1 MGSQTL
7 EILRQ
12 GVWASLTGGYFYD
25 PHQGVFCNVVHLYL
39 WLYLLCSPFVAYLY
53 FPSTWLTWCLYCV
66 LTSSTILLVK
76 LSNLALHRLY
86 DRAQTMSEV
95 NLKSQFFK
103 VTKETASHGRD
114 EELGIEMKVMR
125 AAGGGSRLSEEQAIN
140 EASEENSI
148 MSIDN
153 VNSIIDLKVDVHRK
167 NSSES
172 IELMFYAPSMLSAGS
187 QQDQQSLAGSASVS
201 KSIRSTIAA
210 GQNNMS
216 ANELYNK
223 YLTVYPEVVDVVGG
237 ASRAESGTI
246 SGLDSSSRC
255 QQMSSTSGAG
265 TSSGT
270 TAGATRTGHLSRKC
284 SEVFSRRHR
293 RRLERQSSLDAGGA
307 ADSTF
312 NAKLMRNQSDT
323 IATTTTATTAAPSFL
338 HTKAVRPQANARQHF
353 IASAQAGAGST
364 AASET
369 ATTSSSAVIVMAQPN
384 TRSSRLQR
392 HRSSETHDE
401 RVMQM
406 CRAGLLQCMQQQ
418 HHQHHHLQQ
427 QPHGQHQNASS
438 IGSGVNDVEDM
449 ELGMG
454 LNRSAANDACNRAL
468 QSWILDSSSDVYL
481 EDDSYTKSDLGIEQ
495 QAPFRAQHHHHHHH
509 HQLHHNHLHPHL
521 GGAIVRKDPNSTMS
535 ALQLC
540 ASTSSC
546 TGRAES
552 GPATETTSGCPGSS
566 RNGTTAAMKRRRH
579 SNATSYHKHSNGQG
593 VSKSTLLS
601 SGQHGSGGNGGGGA
615 GAASGGGG
623 VRRIKSAA
631 LEVLCPQPSVSNLSP
646 HPNSVEAI
654 SGQQQMR
661 NPLPPPSKSLVRNQH
676 LNLYSP
682 RMVDQN
688 YTESSAGGGGGG
700 GSSCSSVIFGS
711 SSVCG
716 STTALIEPPVYPIV
730 EHLDE
735 KNSEQESASCSV
747 QLDDTDQINGNQN
760 VDDDD
765 ELDDVPLRRRTRALG
780 CSQTH
785 HSAESD
791 VGGILADDDDDVFK
805 DFDDNLEHILSEL
818 QQTHS
823 QLDDVLKSREM
834 SMSTAAAPG
843 TAAIAA
849 AAAVAV
855 AASDDEETDN
865 NTGSRSPLLSNRQ
878 QQQQS
883 ARELAA
889 EQALREELSQP
900 ALQQQLLLHHQQQQP
915 AVAAAA
921 AVAAQ
926 SRSQL
931 IRSEADSGCPS
942 SDCEQI
948 SASSKDQLLAG
959 MDQQPANQS
968 QQPDDEEQPSTS
980 RMAAR
985 SLGAIPKVVKYREVD
1000 ELRRRRLAADSNSST
1015 QLDSSNNEL
1024 ALVKR
1029 QPQTKLAMLPA
1040 SASRN
1045 SSSSNSTHSISLTE
1059 SLTADIHKML
1069 WLMHGGAVDERGR
1082 PIAGILPD
1090 GTPVPANPSIV
1101 PPNMSSAHFQFYQD
1115 AIQALQGSYPA
1126 SSSVEHMTHIER
1138 ALARDKLH
1146 LDAKLV
1152 CEQLANAAAAA
1163 EAAATQSHQGVPQ
1176 PPLPPAAAASL
1187 GMLMSSS
1194 ARGGVGNPTATATA
1208 ASGAS
1213 GGVSAVSGAGQR
1225 SLHGMFNVL
1234 RSELQATRN
1243 DVLQQQLND
1252 AAAATAS
1259 GTVAINADAA
1269 VSAAIAAAAASRQ
1282 QQQQHQLSQPML
1294 NVDGH
1299 FAPYCDYWRPACLLA
1314 AEKKVAPKSFYKY
1327 RFKWCGHEHEYKIAM
1342 DRLELLALFDRDLH
1356 WLHVLLASVLCTLV
1370 AILGAAILQHNHY
1383 KDLCV
1388 LLFCAVIAGAQYSLV
1403 KSVQPDAA
1411 SPVHGFNKTVAYS
1424 RAIYF
1429 CLCGGLL
1436 LLLKRLDADYAEQP
1450 PAELVFFG
1458 MHYSPAHVVSLLL
1471 QSLYVL
1477 LLCFP
1482 IIFSVGLCPQI
1493 NTFLMYLL
1501 EQLDMH
1507 LFGGNAASSL
1517 LGSFLC
1523 LVRSVLAVLLLY
1535 GPLYA
1540 ALDEHRGTQYILFS
1554 IFCAMLIP
1562 LGYHLSRSASD
1573 FSHLWRL
1580 IKTCIV
1586 STYRDDEDEPNHA
1599 HRCHKGHTHR
1609 HSQVGQGHGQGQGQG
1624 QGQQQLSRSKRQSSE
1639 QTSTAQP
1646 TPVTSRTRQQDLV
1659 LSSTANSNEHI
1670 ELSSLEKLAISEEQ
1684 KPPQQHHNH
1693 NHHHHHHQDIQ
1704 QTEEEPDEEPEA
1716 EQETQLEYQLVHN
1729 KHSKSK
1735 ASSLGSSQTLGKTLS
1750 SSKRAITASSSF
1762 ASIGGEAGEDEP
1774 HAELSSS
1781 ELAKVTTSQVNVF
1794 EASANES
1801 KTAPEL
1807 LAGVHD
1813 VQDDKI
1819 SSSSTTNPG
1828 DVSTLTAGAG
1838 TATTDVDAAP
1848 TDAEPDADN
1857 RTATHLDNANG
1868 EPDNELPDPL
1878 PRKLQATVTTR
1889 LKNDLVVMT
1898 LLAVSVLV
1906 LHCSTVFTV
1915 LQPDLNVVLYVFI
1928 GTLGLLLHY
1937 AVPQMRKHMPWLCFA
1952 RPLLRQKE
1960 FGQFE
1965 VLNAPQIMWFEKF
1978 YIYLSLL
1985 ERNVLFPLLAISSLT
2000 ADSQLIADKFGVPWG
2015 TLIVAV
2021 CALKFVRNAYS
2032 DPTNQYLIIIF
2043 TVLLFRVDFAMATE
2057 SFIIDYFFV
2066 SLAFRK
2072 CCDFLLKLQFIVTYI
2087 APWQITWGSAFHAFA
2102 QPFSV
2107 PHSAMLFLQA
2117 GISAL
2122 LSTPLN
2128 PFLGSAI
2135 FLTSYVRPV
2144 KFWERDYNTRR
2155 IDHSNTRL
2163 SSQLERDLGADDN
2176 NLNSIFYEHLT
2187 RSLQHSLC
2195 GDLLMGRWGN
2205 VNQGDCFVL
2214 ASDDLNCLVHI
2225 IELGNGLCT
2234 FQMRGLEF
2242 RGTYCQQRE
2251 VEAITEDVED
2261 NDGCCC
2267 CDPGHLPRL
2276 LSANAMFSTRWLAW
2290 QVVAAQYVI
2299 EGYSISDNLASATL
2313 QVFEYRKVL
2322 ITYYIKSIIYYVV
2335 KNPKLEQWLA
2345 SGPIQEALQ
2354 HTLNRQFVDL
2364 DPIFNFNL
2372 DEDFD
2377 FRAVGITRSSFCYV
2391 YLKWINYCVDKRKD
2405 GQSAKEPPPPA
2416 TAAAAAA
2423 SATGTTGATAT
2434 PATSNSAAVPTAV
2447 NSTTTGA
2454 ASNGHSIVGAA
2465 AAIGGSSSTT
2475 TTPAAAQTSSTN
2487 TTTANNTPA
2496 HNDSKSTPNLSSHG
2510 GSSAPQSKSQSQ
2522 QQLRSVRP
2530 QKSATMS
2537 GSGCVGTVPG
2547 VGGVQD
2553 GGSSVLGGVDQLSS
2567 SHSFANI
2574 SRQTSESAPGLGN
2587 YVTYMDQNVFVKLS
2601 KPVPGKALRKED
2613 SPRTQPTVNQQEGNP
2628 GNNMLP
2634 PTLPTSLQNAQ
2645 RPALKLKVA
2654 SVAKDAPLVSLCL
2667 ALGLLARRSLAT
2679 ASHSSLTGVE
2689 YFLHGLHA
2697 LFKGDFR
2704 ITSPRDEWV
2713 FADMELLHSVVAPA
2727 VKMALKLQQDHI
2739 TNPDEFLDPH
2749 ALYEAID
2756 SCSKEL
2762 VISHEADPV
2771 WRSAVLRGA
2780 PNLLAL
2786 RHVMEDGS
2794 DEYRIIRLT
2803 KRFLSFRVIKLNREC
2818 VRGLWAGQQQEL
2830 IYLRNR
2836 NPERGSIQ
2844 NAKQAL
2850 RNIINSSCDQPIGY
2864 PIYVSPL
2871 TTSYADTNSQL
2882 CQVIGGAI
2890 TLDTIRQTVLDWWHR
2905 IRERC
2910 RQGCSSGSAMEA
2922 SIQLGTCNF
2931 GSGGSV
2937 IGTAT
2942 GSTAGTAPGAGTV
2955 VSAGITGAGAGS
2967 APGTASS
2974 TGGESTDLAPVFISA
2989 PLYNTLTVNSYYGVR
3004 SANVPGMSGMAGS
3017 LGGSYVSDTLAVVRG
3032 GLAVM
3037 PVKPTST
3044 TLIAGLLNRERDQ
3057 EAASGSTLRASS
3069 SGQRARS
3076 GGQLQA
3082 SARRA
3087 TLPIAS
3093 GGVESLPSKDPINAR
3108 PELAE
3113 NEPSPRSN
3121 KLSSSSGSLGVGMG
3135 VGTIITTPGDYPR
3148 KTKGPICLMAN
3159 ETAPGSTSGAL
3170 LTTVASTST
3179 TVAVGTPRKPRID
3192 IYRKVIIV
3200 DDSGIYDCLDIIDA
3214 VMWPTEHMRANGGR
3228 LSWKDWEPTAGMV
3241 GHVMHVWIPN
3251 HKDLLFRSHVNHCVY
3266 LIEIGEHYV
3275 PVEEPGLR
3283 EYNQIMTSSNE
3294 ELANSRRSSM
3304 QRDYEYSMQ
3313 LKLARVTPIMGGPS
3327 GSKAHRPKMRAVS
3340 SSSSEDDDV
3349 ASNMA
3354 ANPNANAVADAAVVR
3369 HPGAVPPGIDLMSF
3383 NTLLSMWKLI
3393 ADKKKQVNNID
3404 TSESFATF
3412 DYTGEMPPEL
3422 FLQLQEN
3429 MVQLAL
3435 LEEQHGDE
3443 LRKQRHKMEQVT
3455 PPCEPITPPC
3465 TVEKLSPVASGAN
3478 TPTPAPRDKPQAT
3491 RATSPLATDVGE
3503 LQTQP
3508 VPLAEKDDAEG
3519 AKEQQQN
3526 TETTKPPEIE
3536 EEEENDDED
3545 EDKEEQQQDKSSH
3558 DDNESDENGT
3568 TV

>member
-66 LTSSTILLVK
+66 LTSGTILLVK
-76 LSNLALHRLY
+76 LINLALHRLY

-103 VTKETASHGRD
+103 VTKESDQRDPD
-114 EELGIEMKVMR
+114 EENGIEMKVMR
-125 AAGGGSRLSEEQAIN
+125 AIGNNGSHLSVEQAIN

-172 IELMFYAPSMLSAGS
+172 FELMFYAPSMLSAGS
-187 QQDQQSLAGSASVS
+187 QQDQQSIAGSASVS

-210 GQNNMS
+210 AAQNNLS
-216 ANELYNK
+216 ANELFTK
-223 YLTVYPEVVDVVGG
+223 YLAVYPEMVEVVVPPAEGNGG
-237 ASRAESGTI
+237 GGTNSNAAADTSRSTPNSTAAAAAGAAT
-246 SGLDSSSRC
+246 
-255 QQMSSTSGAG
+255 SST
-265 TSSGT
+265 GT
-270 TAGATRTGHLSRKC
+270 TTVSTGRTGHLSRKC

-293 RRLERQSSLDAGGA
+293 RRLERQSSLDAGA
-307 ADSTF
+307 AEPTF
-312 NAKLMRNQSDT
+312 SAKLMRNQSDT
-323 IATTTTATTAAPSFL
+323 IATTTTTTTTSAAAAPSFL
-338 HTKAVRPQANARQHF
+338 HTKAVRPGANPRQHF
-353 IASAQAGAGST
+353 MANNAQAGAAAAAAAAGSDT
-364 AASET
+364 AST
-369 ATTSSSAVIVMAQPN
+369 SSAVMVVAQPN
-384 TRSSRLQR
+384 TTRSSRLQR

-401 RVMQM
+401 RLKHQS
-406 CRAGLLQCMQQQ
+406 RAGLFQSMQQQ
-418 HHQHHHLQQ
+418 HSHLQHHHLQQ
-427 QPHGQHQNASS
+427 QQLQQQHAQHQNASS

-449 ELGMG
+449 ELGLG
-454 LNRSAANDACNRAL
+454 LGRGAANDACNRAL

-495 QAPFRAQHHHHHHH
+495 QPHQAPFRAQHHHHHHHHH
-509 HQLHHNHLHPHL
+509 HQLHHNHLHHHL
-521 GGAIVRKDPNSTMS
+521 GSAIVRKDPNSTMS

-540 ASTSSC
+540 ASSSSGSGGGGGGNASSS
-546 TGRAES
+546 TGA
-552 GPATETTSGCPGSS
+552 GGG
-566 RNGTTAAMKRRRH
+566 RNGSTAAMKRRRH
-579 SNATSYHKHSNGQG
+579 SNATSYHKQNSGSSAQG
-593 VSKSTLLS
+593 GGSKSTLLS
-601 SGQHGSGGNGGGGA
+601 SGGQTGGGGN
-615 GAASGGGG
+615 G

-654 SGQQQMR
+654 SGQQQLR
-661 NPLPPPSKSLVRNQH
+661 NPLPPPSKSLVRNQL
-676 LNLYSP
+676 LNLYPP
-682 RMVDQN
+682 RLVDQQ
-688 YTESSAGGGGGG
+688 YAESSGAGGGGVGG

-711 SSVCG
+711 SSACG
-716 STTALIEPPVYPIV
+716 STQALIEPPVYPIV

-735 KNSEQESASCSV
+735 KTSDESPGA
-747 QLDDTDQINGNQN
+747 QPRDETDHVNGRHD
-760 VDDDD
+760 DDDD

-823 QLDDVLKSREM
+823 QLDDVLKKCELY
-834 SMSTAAAPG
+834 AAG
-843 TAAIAA
+843 TAGTGAPTAA
-849 AAAVAV
+849 AAAVAT

-878 QQQQS
+878 QQS
-883 ARELAA
+883 AREQAA
-889 EQALREELSQP
+889 EQAMRQELSLP
-900 ALQQQLLLHHQQQQP
+900 ALQQQIQP
-915 AVAAAA
+915 ATATAA
-921 AVAAQ
+921 
-926 SRSQL
+926 L

-942 SDCEQI
+942 SDCEQV

-959 MDQQPANQS
+959 MEQLPSSQTQTQPEQNGEQQQEEH
-968 QQPDDEEQPSTS
+968 QEDGDEEVEEDEEKPCTS

-985 SLGAIPKVVKYREVD
+985 SLGAIPKVLNYREVD
-1000 ELRRRRLAADSNSST
+1000 ELRRRRATSN
-1015 QLDSSNNEL
+1015 QLDACRNDL
-1024 ALVKR
+1024 AVIK
-1029 QPQTKLAMLPA
+1029 QQQQHKLPGGG
-1040 SASRN
+1040 ASRN

-1069 WLMHGGAVDERGR
+1069 WLMHGGAVDDRGR

-1115 AIQALQGSYPA
+1115 AIQALQSSYPA
-1126 SSSVEHMTHIER
+1126 SSSVEHMTHIEL
-1138 ALARDKLH
+1138 ALARDKRCM
-1146 LDAKLV
+1146 DAKRMI
-1152 CEQLANAAAAA
+1152 EKMAALSTGS
-1163 EAAATQSHQGVPQ
+1163 EARGNGAQTTVP
-1176 PPLPPAAAASL
+1176 PPAL
-1187 GMLMSSS
+1187 GMLMGSSTR
-1194 ARGGVGNPTATATA
+1194 AAGATR
-1208 ASGAS
+1208 ASL
-1213 GGVSAVSGAGQR
+1213 Q
-1225 SLHGMFNVL
+1225 GMFNMM
-1234 RSELQATRN
+1234 RSELQAART
-1243 DVLQQQLND
+1243 DALQQQLNE
-1252 AAAATAS
+1252 AVAAATNA
-1259 GTVAINADAA
+1259 GVALPTDT
-1269 VSAAIAAAAASRQ
+1269 AASRQ
-1282 QQQQHQLSQPML
+1282 QQQQQQSQQQQQLQQQLSQPML

-1299 FAPYCDYWRPACLLA
+1299 FAPYCEYWRPACLLA
-1314 AEKKVAPKSFYKY
+1314 AEKTVVPKSFYKY
-1327 RFKWCGHEHEYKIAM
+1327 RFKWCGQEHEFKIAM

-1356 WLHVLLASVLCTLV
+1356 WLHVLLACVLCTLV
-1370 AILGAAILQHNHY
+1370 ACLGAAILQHNYY

-1436 LLLKRLDADYAEQP
+1436 LLLKRLDTDYAQRP
-1450 PAELVFFG
+1450 PEAMIFFG
-1458 MHYSPAHVVSLLL
+1458 IHYAPAHVVGLLL

-1523 LVRSVLAVLLLY
+1523 LLRSVLAILLLY

-1540 ALDEHRGTQYILFS
+1540 ALDERRGTQYILFS

-1586 STYRDDEDEPNHA
+1586 STYRDDEDDL
-1599 HRCHKGHTHR
+1599 R
-1609 HSQVGQGHGQGQGQG
+1609 HSRKRSQAGQQQQQEHVQ
-1624 QGQQQLSRSKRQSSE
+1624 QQQLSRGKRQSSE
-1639 QTSTAQP
+1639 PTSTGQP
-1646 TPVTSRTRQQDLV
+1646 TPLATHRARQPE
-1659 LSSTANSNEHI
+1659 LSSMANSNEHI
-1670 ELSSLEKLAISEEQ
+1670 ELSSLEKLAMGEEQ
-1684 KPPQQHHNH
+1684 Q
-1693 NHHHHHHQDIQ
+1693 
-1704 QTEEEPDEEPEA
+1704 PER
-1716 EQETQLEYQLVHN
+1716 EQEHEHEAETQLNQ

-1735 ASSLGSSQTLGKTLS
+1735 ASSLGSSQTLAKTIS
-1750 SSKRAITASSSF
+1750 SSKRAMTASSSY
-1762 ASIGGEAGEDEP
+1762 ASIGVEDPAAAAGAAATAAADKELVKRSRSQENVYEA
-1774 HAELSSS
+1774 
-1781 ELAKVTTSQVNVF
+1781 KT
-1794 EASANES
+1794 NE
-1801 KTAPEL
+1801 
-1807 LAGVHD
+1807 D

-1828 DVSTLTAGAG
+1828 DMSTLTAGAG
-1838 TATTDVDAAP
+1838 TANTDIDATAL
-1848 TDAEPDADN
+1848 DAETDDHQEEDHA
-1857 RTATHLDNANG
+1857 AIELDNS
-1868 EPDNELPDPL
+1868 ELDQDELPDPL

-1898 LLAVSVLV
+1898 LLGVSVLV

-1928 GTLGLLLHY
+1928 GTLGALLHY

-1978 YIYLSLL
+1978 YIYLSVL

-2000 ADSQLIADKFGVPWG
+2000 ADSQHIVDKFGVPWG

-2043 TVLLFRVDFAMATE
+2043 TVLLFRIDFSMATE

-2335 KNPKLEQWLA
+2335 RNPKLEQWLA

-2354 HTLNRQFVDL
+2354 HTLSRQFVDL

-2391 YLKWINYCVDKRKD
+2391 YLKWINYCVDKRKEA
-2405 GQSAKEPPPPA
+2405 QAAKEPTVQPVKEPPA
-2416 TAAAAAA
+2416 
-2423 SATGTTGATAT
+2423 
-2434 PATSNSAAVPTAV
+2434 P
-2447 NSTTTGA
+2447 
-2454 ASNGHSIVGAA
+2454 
-2465 AAIGGSSSTT
+2465 
-2475 TTPAAAQTSSTN
+2475 PAAA
-2487 TTTANNTPA
+2487 TAPPTVAAAVVPPPPPRPPTPA
-2496 HNDSKSTPNLSSHG
+2496 HNDSKSTPNLSAHG
-2510 GSSAPQSKSQSQ
+2510 GTSVPQSKSQSQ

-2537 GSGCVGTVPG
+2537 GGNTAPG
-2547 VGGVQD
+2547 VVQPE
-2553 GGSSVLGGVDQLSS
+2553 GSVLGGIDQLSS

-2587 YVTYMDQNVFVKLS
+2587 YVAYMDQNVFVKLAKTS
-2601 KPVPGKALRKED
+2601 
-2613 SPRTQPTVNQQEGNP
+2613 TTTP
-2628 GNNMLP
+2628 GNTIMP
-2634 PTLPTSLQNAQ
+2634 STVPSMTSRPTPKPRAQ
-2645 RPALKLKVA
+2645 
-2654 SVAKDAPLVSLCL
+2654 SVNKDAPLVSLCL

-2739 TNPDEFLDPH
+2739 TNPDEFHDPL

-2756 SCSKEL
+2756 NCSKEL

-2871 TTSYADTNSQL
+2871 TTSYADTNGQL

-2922 SIQLGTCNF
+2922 SMQLGGGAGGACNF

-2937 IGTAT
+2937 VGTGT
-2942 GSTAGTAPGAGTV
+2942 GSISIAGSAAVAAGATSVGGAGGGV
-2955 VSAGITGAGAGS
+2955 VAGSGS

-2974 TGGESTDLAPVFISA
+2974 TGGESGTDLAPVFISA
-2989 PLYNTLTVNSYYGVR
+2989 PLYNTLTVNSYYGHVR
-3004 SANVPGMSGMAGS
+3004 PGNVPGMTGMAGS
-3017 LGGSYVSDTLAVVRG
+3017 YVGDTLAVVRG

-3057 EAASGSTLRASS
+3057 EAACSGSGSGTGTGSTLRMAPGSS
-3069 SGQRARS
+3069 TGPRTRS
-3076 GGQLQA
+3076 GGQLQG
-3082 SARRA
+3082 STRRA

-3093 GGVESLPSKDPINAR
+3093 GADAAADANAMHS
-3108 PELAE
+3108 ELAE
-3113 NEPSPRSN
+3113 PESSPRSN
-3121 KLSSSSGSLGVGMG
+3121 KLLSGSSGSLGIGPG
-3135 VGTIITTPGDYPR
+3135 VGNIITTPGDYPR
-3148 KTKGPICLMAN
+3148 KTKGPICLMASDS
-3159 ETAPGSTSGAL
+3159 ASGSTSAASATAATAAGAA
-3170 LTTVASTST
+3170 TTSSSATASASN
-3179 TVAVGTPRKPRID
+3179 AQQTPRKPRID

-3200 DDSGIYDCLDIIDA
+3200 DDTGIYDCLDIIDA
-3214 VMWPTEHMRANGGR
+3214 VVWPTDHMRANGGR

-3241 GHVMHVWIPN
+3241 GHVVHVWVPN
-3251 HKDLLFRSHVNHCVY
+3251 HKDVLFRSHVNRCVY

-3275 PVEEPGLR
+3275 PVEELGLR
-3283 EYNQIMTSSNE
+3283 EYNQILGSSSE
-3294 ELANSRRSSM
+3294 EMANSRRSSI
-3304 QRDYEYSMQ
+3304 QRDFHEYNMQ
-3313 LKLARVTPIMGGPS
+3313 LKLAGLTPILGPS
-3327 GSKAHRPKMRAVS
+3327 GSGSKMPKIRAVS
-3340 SSSSEDDDV
+3340 SSSSDEDDDPAPTAA
-3349 ASNMA
+3349 ASTATATA
-3354 ANPNANAVADAAVVR
+3354 ASTAVAVAGDVADTAAGAAAVS
-3369 HPGAVPPGIDLMSF
+3369 ASSLPPGVNF
-3383 NTLLSMWKLI
+3383 NMLLNMWKLI
-3393 ADKKKQVNNID
+3393 ADKKKQAINID
-3404 TSESFATF
+3404 TTEPFAAF
-3412 DYTGEMPPEL
+3412 DYTGELPPEL
-3422 FLQLQEN
+3422 MRELEASR
-3429 MVQLAL
+3429 LAQQQQ
-3435 LEEQHGDE
+3435 LEEQQEEE
-3443 LRKQRHKMEQVT
+3443 LRKHLQQLEDEANALAAEQAAQSNVIQT
-3455 PPCEPITPPC
+3455 PPSE
-3465 TVEKLSPVASGAN
+3465 ELSLEVSG
-3478 TPTPAPRDKPQAT
+3478 TPTP
-3491 RATSPLATDVGE
+3491 TSTPTA
-3503 LQTQP
+3503 
-3508 VPLAEKDDAEG
+3508 
-3519 AKEQQQN
+3519 
-3526 TETTKPPEIE
+3526 E
-3536 EEEENDDED
+3536 EEIKVEQEQEQEQEEEKQ
-3545 EDKEEQQQDKSSH
+3545 EEKQEEKEMEKEEQQQDKLEK
-3558 DDNESDENGT
+3558 DDEDNGT

>member
-66 LTSSTILLVK
+66 LTSLTILMVK
-76 LSNLALHRLY
+76 LANLALHRLY
-86 DRAQTMSEV
+86 DRAQTMSDV
-95 NLKSQFFK
+95 NLKGQFFK
-103 VTKETASHGRD
+103 VTKETEPRHDD
-114 EELGIEMKVMR
+114 EGGIEMKVIR
-125 AAGGGSRLSEEQAIN
+125 PGGSRISVEQAIN
-140 EASEENSI
+140 EASEENSM

-172 IELMFYAPSMLSAGS
+172 IELMFYAPSMLSGGI

-201 KSIRSTIAA
+201 KSIRSTGGAVGGGGASSSNSAA
-210 GQNNMS
+210 AQ
-216 ANELYNK
+216 AELFNK
-223 YLTVYPEVVDVVGG
+223 YLTVYPELVEAPGSSAGSADGG
-237 ASRAESGTI
+237 
-246 SGLDSSSRC
+246 
-255 QQMSSTSGAG
+255 
-265 TSSGT
+265 SSGGDSRSGPAL
-270 TAGATRTGHLSRKC
+270 AGVGPVQHVRTGHLSRKC

-293 RRLERQSSLDAGGA
+293 RRLERQSSLDTAAAAAAAASGAGGEH
-307 ADSTF
+307 
-312 NAKLMRNQSDT
+312 KLMRNQSDT
-323 IATTTTATTAAPSFL
+323 IATAAPSFL
-338 HTKAVRPQANARQHF
+338 HSQPTNKARNQANPRQHF
-353 IASAQAGAGST
+353 IASTPATAGMGMGDASSST
-364 AASET
+364 AVVVIAPASSS
-369 ATTSSSAVIVMAQPN
+369 TSSANPG
-384 TRSSRLQR
+384 RSSRLQR

-401 RVMQM
+401 R
-406 CRAGLLQCMQQQ
+406 LK
-418 HHQHHHLQQ
+418 
-427 QPHGQHQNASS
+427 HQNRGGLFQPILHHPHQSAASS
-438 IGSGVNDVEDM
+438 IGALAVIGGGSGSGSGCGSGGANDVEDM
-449 ELGMG
+449 ELGLARNAG
-454 LNRSAANDACNRAL
+454 SGGVADACTRAL

-495 QAPFRAQHHHHHHH
+495 PHQPAFRAQHHHHHHH
-509 HQLHHNHLHPHL
+509 HHHHLHHHL
-521 GGAIVRKDPNSTMS
+521 GGAIIRKDPTSTMS
-535 ALQLC
+535 ALQLAGGGPLQGAGGGLG
-540 ASTSSC
+540 ASGSG
-546 TGRAES
+546 TGTGS
-552 GPATETTSGCPGSS
+552 GAGAGAGSS
-566 RNGTTAAMKRRRH
+566 AAGMKRRRH
-579 SNATSYHKHSNGQG
+579 SNATSYHKQG
-593 VSKSTLLS
+593 SS
-601 SGQHGSGGNGGGGA
+601 SGQGIKSSLMGGSSSGASGTASGGVGLVNGSGGT
-615 GAASGGGG
+615 GGGG

-654 SGQQQMR
+654 SGQQQLR

-676 LNLYSP
+676 LNLFSTQGYGEA
-682 RMVDQN
+682 N
-688 YTESSAGGGGGG
+688 SSGGGGGAPG
-700 GSSCSSVIFGS
+700 AGSTCSSLFFGS
-711 SSVCG
+711 SSACG

-730 EHLDE
+730 EHSDE
-735 KNSEQESASCSV
+735 KTSHEASEHDICLGIGQ
-747 QLDDTDQINGNQN
+747 GNA
-760 VDDDD
+760 DDDD
-765 ELDDVPLRRRTRALG
+765 EVDDVPIRRRTRALG

-805 DFDDNLEHILSEL
+805 DFDDNLEHILNEL

-823 QLDDVLKSREM
+823 QLDDVLKTRDLLRH
-834 SMSTAAAPG
+834 PHLQNQHK
-843 TAAIAA
+843 
-849 AAAVAV
+849 AAAVAGTGTGRATGG
-855 AASDDEETDN
+855 AATNGNDDDDEETEDN
-865 NTGSRSPLLSNRQ
+865 NTGSRSPLLSDRNRQ
-878 QQQQS
+878 QATLREIQADKQLRQ
-883 ARELAA
+883 ELAHPSGA
-889 EQALREELSQP
+889 VP
-900 ALQQQLLLHHQQQQP
+900 AAPVPVP
-915 AVAAAA
+915 AP
-921 AVAAQ
+921 
-926 SRSQL
+926 

-942 SDCEQI
+942 SDCEQV

-959 MDQQPANQS
+959 MEPEHQQQQQQQPPPRS
-968 QQPDDEEQPSTS
+968 MLDEEQPCTS
-980 RMAAR
+980 KMAAK

-1000 ELRRRRLAADSNSST
+1000 ELRRRRRGGSPADAG
-1015 QLDSSNNEL
+1015 DVNNEF
-1024 ALVKR
+1024 ALVK
-1029 QPQTKLAMLPA
+1029 QSKL
-1040 SASRN
+1040 ASRN
-1045 SSSSNSTHSISLTE
+1045 SSSSNSTHSISLTD

-1082 PIAGILPD
+1082 PIAGISAD
-1090 GTPVPANPSIV
+1090 GTPIPASSSLV
-1101 PPNMSSAHFQFYQD
+1101 PPNMSNAHYQFYQD
-1115 AIQALQGSYPA
+1115 AIQALQCAHP
-1126 SSSVEHMTHIER
+1126 SSSSTVEHMTNIER
-1138 ALARDKLH
+1138 ALARDKLR
-1146 LDAKLV
+1146 LDAKLM
-1152 CEQLANAAAAA
+1152 CEQLAAAA
-1163 EAAATQSHQGVPQ
+1163 EANSRCPSLATQQQTQQQV
-1176 PPLPPAAAASL
+1176 
-1187 GMLMSSS
+1187 GMLMGGRHNSS
-1194 ARGGVGNPTATATA
+1194 A
-1208 ASGAS
+1208 SS
-1213 GGVSAVSGAGQR
+1213 GGAPFSFQG
-1225 SLHGMFNVL
+1225 LFNVIRNERQMA
-1234 RSELQATRN
+1234 RSHLDA
-1243 DVLQQQLND
+1243 LQQLSD
-1252 AAAATAS
+1252 AAAAVAASNSEVAS
-1259 GTVAINADAA
+1259 GSASGMGMGLGGTAGGGG
-1269 VSAAIAAAAASRQ
+1269 VSNSGGGGGGGVLSALGLANHPSNQISQ
-1282 QQQQHQLSQPML
+1282 ISQISQPML

-1299 FAPYCDYWRPACLLA
+1299 FAPYCDYWRPACHLTA
-1314 AEKKVAPKSFYKY
+1314 AEKPAAPKSFYKY
-1327 RFKWCGHEHEYKIAM
+1327 RFKWCGQEHEFKISM

-1356 WLHVLLASVLCTLV
+1356 WLHVLLASLLCTMV
-1370 AILGAAILQHNHY
+1370 ACLGAAILQHDHY
-1383 KDLCV
+1383 KDLCA

-1429 CLCGGLL
+1429 CLGGGLL
-1436 LLLKRLDADYAEQP
+1436 LLLKRLDMDYGERP
-1450 PAELVFFG
+1450 PDLVIFFG
-1458 MHYSPAHVVSLLL
+1458 MRYSPADVVALLL
-1471 QSLYVL
+1471 QALYIL

-1501 EQLDMH
+1501 EQVDMH
-1507 LFGGNAASSL
+1507 VFGGNAASSL

-1523 LVRSVLAVLLLY
+1523 VLRSVLAVMLLY
-1535 GPLYA
+1535 GPLYG
-1540 ALDEHRGTQYILFS
+1540 ALDEQRGTQYILFS
-1554 IFCAMLIP
+1554 IFCAMLVP
-1562 LGYHLSRSASD
+1562 LGYHLSRCASD

-1586 STYRDDEDEPNHA
+1586 STYRDDEDEDDDLSHVQPGTA
-1599 HRCHKGHTHR
+1599 L
-1609 HSQVGQGHGQGQGQG
+1609 
-1624 QGQQQLSRSKRQSSE
+1624 QLA
-1639 QTSTAQP
+1639 TSTPKQRRHPDLKVQAQE
-1646 TPVTSRTRQQDLV
+1646 QEQ
-1659 LSSTANSNEHI
+1659 I
-1670 ELSSLEKLAISEEQ
+1670 ELSSLEHGLASS
-1684 KPPQQHHNH
+1684 NH
-1693 NHHHHHHQDIQ
+1693 
-1704 QTEEEPDEEPEA
+1704 EEPA
-1716 EQETQLEYQLVHN
+1716 EDHLETEQDLGTLGQ

-1735 ASSLGSSQTLGKTLS
+1735 ASSLGSSQQTLAKTIS
-1750 SSKRAITASSSF
+1750 SSKRAITASSSY
-1762 ASIGGEAGEDEP
+1762 ASIGAAAGGAEA
-1774 HAELSSS
+1774 
-1781 ELAKVTTSQVNVF
+1781 TTEEQS
-1794 EASANES
+1794 
-1801 KTAPEL
+1801 PDL
-1807 LAGVHD
+1807 LAAYEHQQQQAVKA
-1813 VQDDKI
+1813 VDDAEVEAETEDRI
-1819 SSSSTTNPG
+1819 SSSSATNPG
-1828 DVSTLTAGAG
+1828 DMSTLTAGAG
-1838 TATTDVDAAP
+1838 TATTDATPPAYLEADPGENETGEATAEDKTQRGNGNTGMAGTGTTEVSDNSSGTGPGGGGGGGAATSNP
-1848 TDAEPDADN
+1848 
-1857 RTATHLDNANG
+1857 NASG
-1868 EPDNELPDPL
+1868 SSSSSDLPDPL

-1898 LLAVSVLV
+1898 LLAVSVLG
-1906 LHCSTVFTV
+1906 LHCSTVFTA
-1915 LQPDLNVVLYVFI
+1915 LQPDLNVVLYAFI
-1928 GTLGLLLHY
+1928 GVLGLLLHY

-1952 RPLLRQKE
+1952 RPLLRQRE

-1965 VLNAPQIMWFEKF
+1965 VLNAPQIMWFEKL
-1978 YIYLSLL
+1978 YIYLSVL

-2000 ADSQLIADKFGVPWG
+2000 ADSQLIVAKFGLPWG
-2015 TLIVAV
+2015 SLIVAV

-2043 TVLLFRVDFAMATE
+2043 TVLLFRIDFSMATE
-2057 SFIIDYFFV
+2057 TFIIDYFFV

-2135 FLTSYVRPV
+2135 FLTSYVRPI

-2195 GDLLMGRWGN
+2195 GDLLLGRWGN

-2335 KNPKLEQWLA
+2335 RNPKLEQWLA

-2354 HTLNRQFVDL
+2354 HTLGRQFVDL

-2377 FRAVGITRSSFCYV
+2377 FRAVGITRSSFCHV
-2391 YLKWINYCVDKRKD
+2391 YLKWINYCVDMRRD
-2405 GQSAKEPPPPA
+2405 VTASAPGGGGGGGASSAPPTAVATQMPPPP
-2416 TAAAAAA
+2416 
-2423 SATGTTGATAT
+2423 
-2434 PATSNSAAVPTAV
+2434 PV
-2447 NSTTTGA
+2447 
-2454 ASNGHSIVGAA
+2454 
-2465 AAIGGSSSTT
+2465 
-2475 TTPAAAQTSSTN
+2475 
-2487 TTTANNTPA
+2487 TPA
-2496 HNDSKSTPNLSSHG
+2496 HNDSKSTPNLSAHG
-2510 GSSAPQSKSQSQ
+2510 GSSGQTGSGQSKSQSQ
-2522 QQLRSVRP
+2522 QQLRRPPKSVA
-2530 QKSATMS
+2530 QESGTGG
-2537 GSGCVGTVPG
+2537 GSGGGVTSGGGSVAAGTNGGAGHVPG
-2547 VGGVQD
+2547 
-2553 GGSSVLGGVDQLSS
+2553 GSGNDPQLSS

-2587 YVTYMDQNVFVKLS
+2587 YVTYMDQNVFVKLAKS
-2601 KPVPGKALRKED
+2601 SSTATGAAVPGPGAGVPSNRKDNSQEKPMLR
-2613 SPRTQPTVNQQEGNP
+2613 
-2628 GNNMLP
+2628 
-2634 PTLPTSLQNAQ
+2634 
-2645 RPALKLKVA
+2645 LKLA
-2654 SVAKDAPLVSLCL
+2654 SVGKEAPLVSLCL

-2756 SCSKEL
+2756 NCSKEL

-2871 TTSYADTNSQL
+2871 TTSYADTNAQL

-2890 TLDTIRQTVLDWWHR
+2890 TLDTIRQTVLGWWHR

-2910 RQGCSSGSAMEA
+2910 RQGCSSGSALEPHPG
-2922 SIQLGTCNF
+2922 SGPIQLGACNF

-2937 IGTAT
+2937 VGAASTAT
-2942 GSTAGTAPGAGTV
+2942 GVGA
-2955 VSAGITGAGAGS
+2955 SAGSGLGVT

-2974 TGGESTDLAPVFISA
+2974 TGGESGDLAPVFISA
-2989 PLYNTLTVNSYYGVR
+2989 PLYNTLTVNSYYSVR
-3004 SANVPGMSGMAGS
+3004 PGNVPGAGN
-3017 LGGSYVSDTLAVVRG
+3017 LGGNYVSDSLAVVRG

-3057 EAASGSTLRASS
+3057 EISSGSGPSGAAARATSS
-3069 SGQRARS
+3069 SGGVRS
-3076 GGQLQA
+3076 RSQLQHQQQQM
-3082 SARRA
+3082 SSSRGRDHERRA

-3093 GGVESLPSKDPINAR
+3093 GGAGGGESGKELVTPQAQVEH
-3108 PELAE
+3108 ET
-3113 NEPSPRSN
+3113 SPRSA
-3121 KLSSSSGSLGVGMG
+3121 KLSSSSCSLGHGMG
-3135 VGTIITTPGDYPR
+3135 VGLGNIITTPGDYPR
-3148 KTKGPICLMAN
+3148 KTKGPICLTSA
-3159 ETAPGSTSGAL
+3159 TLGAGDSTTSSSGA
-3170 LTTVASTST
+3170 TVGTVA
-3179 TVAVGTPRKPRID
+3179 GTGTGPGLASSRKPRID
-3192 IYRKVIIV
+3192 IFKKVIIV
-3200 DDSGIYDCLDIIDA
+3200 DDTGIYDCLDIIDA
-3214 VMWPTEHMRANGGR
+3214 VVWPSERMRNNGGR
-3228 LSWKDWEPTAGMV
+3228 LSWKDWEPSAGMV
-3241 GHVMHVWIPN
+3241 GHVVHCWAPN
-3251 HKDLLFRSHVNHCVY
+3251 HKDMRFRSHVNRCVY
-3266 LIEIGEHYV
+3266 LVEIGEHYV
-3275 PVEEPGLR
+3275 PVEELGLR
-3283 EYNQIMTSSNE
+3283 EYNQIMGSSE
-3294 ELANSRRSSM
+3294 EMANSRRSSF
-3304 QRDYEYSMQ
+3304 QREFHEYNMQ
-3313 LKLARVTPIMGGPS
+3313 LKLAGLTPIIGGSGGSGTTTTGAGGDTTGPS
-3327 GSKAHRPKMRAVS
+3327 KSHKAKIRAVS
-3340 SSSSEDDDV
+3340 SSSSEDEEEEDSPATHAIPLQPRDLMNFNRLV
-3349 ASNMA
+3349 NMWKVIA
-3354 ANPNANAVADAAVVR
+3354 DNNKRSLEEVGELSPELLQKLDNAVAAYR
-3369 HPGAVPPGIDLMSF
+3369 QEE
-3383 NTLLSMWKLI
+3383 LSDEETAEATDTVTVTVTANEAEEEAQQELEK
-3393 ADKKKQVNNID
+3393 DKD
-3404 TSESFATF
+3404 M
-3412 DYTGEMPPEL
+3412 EMEMEPEPVSPTEPVTEPEL
-3422 FLQLQEN
+3422 VAESLREPETSTEADNQTDESPLQEVTVSRPEEQPN
-3429 MVQLAL
+3429 PATPPPSPVPAELLTSSSSSKSSCHSLSQEGENEEP
-3435 LEEQHGDE
+3435 LEEQE
-3443 LRKQRHKMEQVT
+3443 AAATPEEVT
-3455 PPCEPITPPC
+3455 HSNGGEET
-3465 TVEKLSPVASGAN
+3465 ASG
-3478 TPTPAPRDKPQAT
+3478 T
-3491 RATSPLATDVGE
+3491 
-3503 LQTQP
+3503 
-3508 VPLAEKDDAEG
+3508 
-3519 AKEQQQN
+3519 
-3526 TETTKPPEIE
+3526 
-3536 EEEENDDED
+3536 
-3545 EDKEEQQQDKSSH
+3545 
-3558 DDNESDENGT
+3558 GT